1 MTGCKVGRR
10 CGRAVC
16 GWLGLLLLPLAW
28 ADEAPVRGMVGLHEE
43 VYLADFALVL
53 PAKVDTG
60 ADSSSLSATNIER
73 FRRDQQRW
81 VRFDLAVEGV
91 TAEGIE
97 LPISRV
103 VRIQRRAA
111 DIGEEEKDY
120 SRRPVVRL
128 PICVGGRRAEVD
140 LTLADRRRF
149 RQPLLL
155 GVSALRALAVTV
167 DPEADYLYGAP
178 ICAGAEQ
185 AQRIQSRAGGT
196 P

>member
-1 MTGCKVGRR
+1 MR
-10 CGRAVC
+10 CGGSV
-16 GWLGLLLLPLAW
+16 WWTLLLLAPW
-28 ADEAPVRGMVGLHEE
+28 AFAGEVQVRGVVGLHEE

-60 ADSSSLSATNIER
+60 ADSSSLSAINIDR
-73 FRRDQQRW
+73 FRRNGERW
-81 VRFDLAVEGV
+81 VRFDLAIEGV
-91 TAEGIE
+91 EARGVE
-97 LPISRV
+97 LPISRI

-111 DIGEEEKDY
+111 DVGDEEKDY

-140 LTLADRRRF
+140 FTLADRRRF

-167 DPEADYLYGAP
+167 DPEADYLFGGP
-178 ICAGAEQ
+178 VCGGAEQ
-185 AQRIQSRAGGT
+185 AQRVMSWAGGQ